1 MPLVEIDGQS
11 PSAGQLGEAAI
22 DYYGHFT
29 AMQVRNHRVRGLD
42 LHLARL
48 AAAQLELF
56 GTSLDTD
63 LVRGHIRH
71 ALASGSGDGSVR
83 VYVRQP
89 EDRPV
94 VMVTVRE
101 PAAMLGGGKPWR
113 LQSVPYL
120 RAIAHIKR
128 ARDFGQAYY
137 QRQAQRNGFDE
148 ALLTGPD
155 GVISEGSIT
164 NIGFVLGDDFTWPN
178 APMLAGVTMQLLD
191 RKAESYGIGT
201 ARREIRLADLPDF
214 QGAFVINS
222 HGFTQV
228 AQIDDVPMP
237 EHKGA
242 MKALAKLY
250 DSIAWDEI

>member
-1 MPLVEIDGQS
+1 VPLIEIDGQS
-11 PSAGQLGEAAI
+11 PSAEQLAAAAL
-22 DYYGHFT
+22 DNYGHFT
-29 AMQVRNHRVRGLD
+29 AMQVRGHRVRGAD

-48 AAAQLELF
+48 GAAQLELF

-63 LVRGHIRH
+63 LVRSHVRH
-71 ALASGSGDGSVR
+71 ALAAGNGDASVR
-83 VYVRQP
+83 VHVRQP
-89 EDRPV
+89 DDRPV

-101 PAAMLGGGKPWR
+101 PAALPGDGRPWR
-113 LQSVPYL
+113 LQSVPYR
-120 RAIAHIKR
+120 RAVAHIKR
-128 ARDFGQAYY
+128 VSDFGQAYY
-137 QRQAQRNGFDE
+137 QRLVNRNGFDE

-164 NIGFVLGDDFTWPN
+164 NVGFVLGGHFTWPN

-201 ARREIRLADLPDF
+201 ARREIRLADLHDY
-214 QGAFVINS
+214 QGAFVTNS
-222 HGFTQV
+222 RGFAPV

-237 EHKGA
+237 EHQGS

>member
-1 MPLVEIDGQS
+1 MPLIEIDGQD
-11 PSAGQLGEAAI
+11 PSAGQLADAVI
-22 DYYGHFT
+22 DNYGHFT
-29 AMQVRNHRVRGLD
+29 AMQVRDHRVRGLD
-42 LHLARL
+42 LHLKRL
-48 AAAQLELF
+48 AAAQLALF
-56 GTSLDTD
+56 GTTLDTD

-101 PAAMLGGGKPWR
+101 PAAMLGDGKPWR

-120 RAIAHIKR
+120 RAVAHIKR
-128 ARDFGQAYY
+128 VGDFGQAYY
-137 QRQAQRNGFDE
+137 QRQAHRNGFDE

-164 NIGFVLGDDFTWPN
+164 NVGFVLDGNFTWPN

-191 RKAESYGIGT
+191 RKVESYGI
-201 ARREIRLADLPDF
+201 ANVKREIRLADLRDF

-222 HGFTQV
+222 RGFAQV
-228 AQIDDVPMP
+228 AQIDDVPMT
-237 EHKGA
+237 EHRGA
-242 MKALAKLY
+242 MKALAKFY
-250 DSIAWDEI
+250 DSLAWDEI